1 MWRAWAV
8 PRAAVCRPGR
18 VHDASRRHAAP
29 RTPGWRAG
37 VAPRRRVGGREP
49 TRWPGRREGFSDDG
63 VSGRGVRAR
72 CGQTRPRGSHPQV
85 GSAVVEGPQRVR
97 AAPGSEGF
105 RWAAVVGGWPGPR
118 GARAPPPGDA
128 LASPPADD
136 TADAVFTH
144 LTPSH
149 QGGVLAGPPG
159 RAPVRN
165 RLTWEVSPQP
175 EAWERA
181 PRPGRPADLRL
192 RAGSPP
198 PRTPDAD
205 IGGDPAQMRR
215 FRTVCRADR
224 ADRAG
229 HGGQVGP
236 GGPGGAG
243 RAGRVWAGRVGRVAA
258 GRAAPER
265 VRGSGRRSCRGRG
278 WRRRGWGR

>member
-1 MWRAWAV
+1 MRRGATPRRGRPDGARVWR
-8 PRAAVCRPGR
+8 P
-18 VHDASRRHAAP
+18 
-29 RTPGWRAG
+29 AG
-37 VAPRRRVGGREP
+37 VSGDVSRQ
-49 TRWPGRREGFSDDG
+49 RWPGRREGFSDDG

-105 RWAAVVGGWPGPR
+105 RRAAVVGGWPGPR
-118 GARAPPPGDA
+118 GARAPPPGDGPGV
-128 LASPPADD
+128 PPADD

-149 QGGVLAGPPG
+149 QGGGPAGPPG

-181 PRPGRPADLRL
+181 PCPGRPADLRL

-205 IGGDPAQMRR
+205 IGGDPAQIRR

-224 ADRAG
+224 AGR
-229 HGGQVGP
+229 VGP
-236 GGPGGAG
+236 GGSGQAG
-243 RAGRVWAGRVGRVAA
+243 PRGLGPRGTGHLPPRG
-258 GRAAPER
+258 

>member
-1 MWRAWAV
+1 MRRGATPRRGRPAGARVWR
-8 PRAAVCRPGR
+8 PAAVSGDVSRHGGQAAAKAFLTTAYQAGGSVLVVGRRGHAGHTRRSDRLWLRGLSGSGRPPDLRGSGGPPSSGGGPGR
-18 VHDASRRHAAP
+18 GG
-29 RTPGWRAG
+29 PGHLPLA
-37 VAPRRRVGGREP
+37 
-49 TRWPGRREGFSDDG
+49 T
-63 VSGRGVRAR
+63 
-72 CGQTRPRGSHPQV
+72 
-85 GSAVVEGPQRVR
+85 
-97 AAPGSEGF
+97 
-105 RWAAVVGGWPGPR
+105 
-118 GARAPPPGDA
+118 A

-149 QGGVLAGPPG
+149 QGGGPAGPPG

-181 PRPGRPADLRL
+181 PCPGRPADLRL

-205 IGGDPAQMRR
+205 IGGDPAHMRR

-224 ADRAG
+224 A
-229 HGGQVGP
+229 
-236 GGPGGAG
+236 G
-243 RAGRVWAGRVGRVAA
+243 RAGRTGRTGLGGSGQAGPRGTGHLPPR
-258 GRAAPER
+258 G